1 LIIEIRGVQFVN
13 KGAELMLHAVLEKI
27 QQYFPKAQ
35 IALAPNK
42 NSPYQQRALLGAL
55 QKLPLRFRGY
65 DFNTLS
71 YYLPQKL
78 RGFLRHWLGVVFEV
92 DVDLVLDASGFAYGD
107 QWGGRN
113 IKVLCE
119 EIERLAK
126 HQKGYI
132 LLPQAFGPF
141 SQATEQQL
149 LARALPKAWF
159 VCARDS
165 ESYQHLSACVAGTAA
180 LHQFADFT
188 NLVTPVLPAV
198 DSNISH
204 NISNNIDNP
213 AEGHIHKKPRCLII
227 PNAAM
232 VSSKNR
238 NQSWRER
245 YLAVLKLAIDTA
257 QQQGMTAVLLNHEG
271 DADADICQQLS
282 TMFNPPLPVIAE
294 PDPRK
299 VKGWIATSS
308 LVVCSRFHGCVSAL
322 SSGVPCIG
330 TSWSH
335 KYEALFSE
343 YQQPEFLINADVTA
357 PQLAMLFQQ
366 SLQKVTE
373 PQVVKA
379 IADFKMQSE
388 TMWQQLVRSVVQHQ
402 KEMLKADSDRVQ

>member
-1 LIIEIRGVQFVN
+1 MLIEIRGVQFVN
-13 KGAELMLHAVLEKI
+13 KGAELMLHAVLE
-27 QQYFPKAQ
+27 QLQRHFPQAQ
-35 IALAPNK
+35 IALAPNH

-65 DFNTLS
+65 DFNALS

-78 RGFLRHWLGVVFEV
+78 RRFLRHWLGVVFEV

-113 IKVLCE
+113 VKVLCE

-126 HQKGYI
+126 HQKGYV

-141 SQATEQQL
+141 SQEAEQKL

-165 ESYQHLSACVAGTAA
+165 ESFQHLSACVAGKGA

-188 NLVTPVLPAV
+188 NLVTPVLPAA
-198 DSNISH
+198 DYNTENH
-204 NISNNIDNP
+204 IDN
-213 AEGHIHKKPRCLII
+213 HIHKKPRCLII

-232 VSSKNR
+232 LSSKNR

-271 DADADICQQLS
+271 EADAAICRQLADMYS
-282 TMFNPPLPVIAE
+282 PALQVVTE

-299 VKGWIATSS
+299 VKGWIATSR

-335 KYEALFSE
+335 KYEALFAE
-343 YQQPEFLINADVTA
+343 YQQAEFLINADVTEQ
-357 PQLAMLFQQ
+357 QLALLFQQ
-366 SLQKVTE
+366 SQQKVTE

-388 TMWQQLVRSVVQHQ
+388 TMWQQLVLSVAQHQ
-402 KEMLKADSDRVQ
+402 TTMLKVDSDKVQ

>member
-1 LIIEIRGVQFVN
+1 
-13 KGAELMLHAVLEKI
+13 M
-27 QQYFPKAQ
+27 
-35 IALAPNK
+35 
-42 NSPYQQRALLGAL
+42 
-55 QKLPLRFRGY
+55 
-65 DFNTLS
+65 
-71 YYLPQKL
+71 
-78 RGFLRHWLGVVFEV
+78 
-92 DVDLVLDASGFAYGD
+92 LDASGFAYGD

-126 HQKGYI
+126 HHKGYI

-141 SQATEQQL
+141 SQAAEQKL

-165 ESYQHLSACVAGTAA
+165 ESYQHLSACVAGKAE

-198 DSNISH
+198 DSK
-204 NISNNIDNP
+204 ISNNIDNP
-213 AEGHIHKKPRCLII
+213 IEGHIHRKPRCLII

-232 VSSKNR
+232 LSSKNR

-271 DADADICQQLS
+271 HADADICQQLA
-282 TMFNPPLPVIAE
+282 TMFNPQLQVIEE

-299 VKGWIATSS
+299 VKGWIATSR

-343 YQQPEFLINADVTA
+343 YQQAEFLIHADVTA
-357 PQLAMLFQQ
+357 SQLAMLFQQ
-366 SLQKVTE
+366 SLQKVIE

-379 IADFKMQSE
+379 IADFKIQSE
-388 TMWQQLVRSVVQHQ
+388 AMWQHLVRSVAQHQ
-402 KEMLKADSDRVQ
+402 KQMLKADSDKVQ

>member
-1 LIIEIRGVQFVN
+1 MIIEIRGVQFVN

-27 QQYFPKAQ
+27 QQHFPKAK

-55 QKLPLRFRGY
+55 QKLPLRFRGR
-65 DFNTLS
+65 DFNALS

-78 RGFLRHWLGVVFEV
+78 RAFLRHWLGIVFEA

-113 IKVLCE
+113 VKVLCE
-119 EIERLAK
+119 EIERLAR
-126 HQKGYI
+126 HRKGYI

-141 SQATEQQL
+141 SRSNDQKL
-149 LARALPKAWF
+149 LARALPKAWL

-165 ESYQHLSACVAGTAA
+165 ESFQHLRACVANNAA
-180 LHQFADFT
+180 LYQFADFT
-188 NLVTPVLPAV
+188 NLVTPVLAT
-198 DSNISH
+198 SSASANS
-204 NISNNIDNP
+204 
-213 AEGHIHKKPRCLII
+213 AQRCLII

-232 VSSKNR
+232 LSSKNR

-271 DADADICQQLS
+271 EADAAICQQLADMHS
-282 TMFNPPLPVIAE
+282 PALQVVTE

-299 VKGWIATSS
+299 VKGWIASS
-308 LVVCSRFHGCVSAL
+308 ALVVCSRFHGCVSAL

-335 KYEALFSE
+335 KYEALFTE
-343 YQQPEFLINADVTA
+343 YQQAEFLINADVTG
-357 PQLAMLFQQ
+357 PQLSLLFTQ
-366 SLQKVTE
+366 SLQKVQE
-373 PQVVKA
+373 PKVAKA

-388 TMWQQLVRSVVQHQ
+388 TMWQQVVLAVAKQQATGLGLH
-402 KEMLKADSDRVQ
+402 ASSDKVQ

>member
-1 LIIEIRGVQFVN
+1 MIIEIRGVQFVN
-13 KGAELMLHAVLEKI
+13 KGAELMLHACLEQIKLYWP
-27 QQYFPKAQ
+27 QAQ

-65 DFNTLS
+65 DFNALS

-78 RGFLRHWLGVVFEV
+78 RSFLRHWLGVVFEV

-126 HQKGYI
+126 QQKGYI

-165 ESYQHLSACVAGTAA
+165 ESYQHLSACVAGKAE

-188 NLVTPVLPAV
+188 NLVTPVLPA
-198 DSNISH
+198 DDH
-204 NISNNIDNP
+204 NTDNQMD
-213 AEGHIHKKPRCLII
+213 KKPRCLLI

-232 VSSKNR
+232 LSSKNR

-245 YLAVLKLAIDTA
+245 YLAVFKLAIDTA

-271 DADADICQQLS
+271 VADADICQQLA
-282 TMFNPPLPVIAE
+282 TMFNPPLPVVAE

-343 YQQPEFLINADVTA
+343 YQQAEFLIDADVTA
-357 PQLAMLFQQ
+357 PQLALLFQQ
-366 SLQKVTE
+366 SQQKVTE
-373 PQVVKA
+373 PQVLQA

-388 TMWQQLVRSVVQHQ
+388 TMWQQLFSSVSHHQ
-402 KEMLKADSDRVQ
+402 TQLLQADSDRVQ